1 MSNHIPLN
9 GEKVIERVNGE
20 LEHHQSPATV
30 LREALVGASE
40 DAPDGT
46 NGACRSYTPQ
56 RATDPTQGTGYP
68 GKAQRPDP
76 LLDALL
82 KAVY

>member
-1 MSNHIPLN
+1 MGYLPLN
-9 GEKVIERVNGE
+9 GEKVIQKASGE
-20 LEHHQSPATV
+20 LECRQSPATV
-30 LREALVGASE
+30 LREALAGVNE

-46 NGACRSYTPQ
+46 NGAVKGGTPQ
-56 RATDPTQGTGYP
+56 RATDPSQGRGYP

-76 LLDALL
+76 LLDAVV

>member
-1 MSNHIPLN
+1 MNQHIPLN

-20 LEHHQSPATV
+20 LERRQSPATV
-30 LREALVGASE
+30 LREALAGVNE

-76 LLDALL
+76 LLDAIL
-82 KAVY
+82 KTVY

>member
-1 MSNHIPLN
+1 MGYLPLN
-9 GEKVIERVNGE
+9 GEKVIQKASGE
-20 LEHHQSPATV
+20 LERHQSPATV
-30 LREALVGASE
+30 LREALAGVNE

-46 NGACRSYTPQ
+46 NGSVRSEPV
-56 RATDPTQGTGYP
+56 RKAVDPSQGKGYP
-68 GKAQRPDP
+68 GKAQRPDQ